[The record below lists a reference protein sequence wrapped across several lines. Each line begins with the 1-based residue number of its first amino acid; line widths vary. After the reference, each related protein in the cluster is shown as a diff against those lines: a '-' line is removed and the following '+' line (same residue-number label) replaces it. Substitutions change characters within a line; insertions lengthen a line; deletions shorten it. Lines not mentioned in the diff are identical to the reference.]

1 MIHNMTHEQLC
12 ALLDVLPME
21 LAFIDADDNVRFWN
35 RTAERGPA
43 WQPLVLGGPV
53 QGCHKR
59 ESVPAVNAVLARLKS
74 GARDVMDR
82 VVTADGEIRRFR
94 WYAVRNDAG
103 EYLGA
108 VEMIQYGAEVSGENS
123 PAYVNHAVAD
133 RESRVD

>member
-21 LAFIDADDNVRFWN
+21 LAFIDAHDNVRFWN

-43 WQPLVLGGPV
+43 WQPSALGKTA
-53 QGCHKR
+53 QQCHKQA
-59 ESVPAVNAVLARLKS
+59 SVAAVNKVLDSLKS
-74 GARDVMDR
+74 GASDVVDR
-82 VVTADGEIRRFR
+82 VVTADGEVRRFR

-108 VEMIQYGAEVSGENS
+108 VEMIQYGAEVSMEN
-123 PAYVNHAVAD
+123 PLAHTTHPVAE
-133 RESRVD
+133 RESRDD